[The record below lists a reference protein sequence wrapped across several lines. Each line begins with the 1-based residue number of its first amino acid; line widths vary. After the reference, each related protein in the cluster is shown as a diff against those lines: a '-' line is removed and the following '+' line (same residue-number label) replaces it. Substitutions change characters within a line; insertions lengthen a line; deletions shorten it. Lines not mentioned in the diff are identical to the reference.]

1 MGQSQLK
8 EIQIDPKRPWQYL
21 LQKEVSWHQ
30 VQQKVESAALLSPYI
45 TPAGWY
51 VCPANTS
58 LEILNEINNDIEYN
72 VEVNLTSLSIDSI
85 IPEFFELVNQRKKGE
100 KLPKIKS
107 VSDQILK
114 QVNSFLKSRGS
125 TCNWSQEQYV
135 KILNNNLSFVSSTFS
150 KDALPS
156 NDKISIEL
164 IYGLVISH
172 YGEVVLQNC
181 PQLAVLMVCI
191 PLVNGLREF
200 KNKDFINSQPI
211 TRKMRSLEEVII
223 KKKNLPVPQEF
234 YKKKYENTEELNE
247 DLKQIMKQI
256 KTEEEEKKIKVCN
269 KSQFKRLRNLIHQLD
284 TKVSEKQEKYVV
296 RKEIVS
302 EHLYF
307 SQDYRIHSDKSWE
320 IIFYEGLKQA
330 LNRIPTDIGVYN
342 NSTLRDPSKHIVTK
356 FLNEQNPELQE
367 HILNN
372 KHLAVSNLQNLA
384 KIVKSARKL
393 GYFVSDWQN
402 KLARK
407 WSNLR
412 AQVLNTIKMQ
422 QQQEEE
428 TAKSIIV
435 PPPLQYCLA
444 LDLNPESHPFSFTYG
459 RQQGYCVD
467 YNKSLQWYLYSCNS
481 NEKAYFYSLLE
492 NPYVHEKFY
501 FLLEIPENLRAIPYP
516 LSQEKEREII
526 SKIDEW
532 IVKQANNQTQSQV
545 VANINK
551 FIDSKID
558 QLPQYLKQK
567 TIEQLKK
574 KINVIGLFDC
584 IFQVYLPEEV
594 YMDKVQLP
602 FPKYADQQIQQ
613 NDVVGKLNPLN
624 QNASFDQQLL
634 GFWGPP
640 KYGGKIQ

>member
-21 LQKEVSWHQ
+21 LQKDIQWHQ

-58 LEILNEINNDIEYN
+58 LQILGEINDDMVYN
-72 VEVNLTSLSIDSI
+72 CEVDLTAQSIDSI
-85 IPEFFELVNQRKKGE
+85 IPEFFELVNQRKKGD

-107 VSDQILK
+107 VSDQVLN

-125 TCNWSQEQYV
+125 TTNWSQEQYV
-135 KILNNNLSFVSSTFS
+135 KILNYNLSLVSSTFS

-164 IYGLVISH
+164 IYGLIVSH
-172 YGEVVLQNC
+172 YGELVLENC
-181 PQLAVLMVCI
+181 PQIAVLMVCI
-191 PLVNGLREF
+191 PFVNGLNEF
-200 KNKDFINSQPI
+200 RNKDFVYSEPI
-211 TRKMRSLEEVII
+211 RRKMQSLQGVIL

-234 YKKKYENTEELNE
+234 YNKKFENTEELNVE
-247 DLKQIMKQI
+247 LKKIMNQI
-256 KTEEEEKKIKVCN
+256 KTEQEEKNIQVCN
-269 KSQFKRLRNLIHQLD
+269 KSQFKRLRNLIHQLE
-284 TKVSEKQEKYVV
+284 TKVSVKQEKYVV

-302 EHLYF
+302 EHFYF
-307 SQDYRIHSDKSWE
+307 TSDYRMYSDKSWE

-342 NSTLRDPSKHIVTK
+342 NATLRDASKHLVTS
-356 FLNEQNPELQE
+356 FLKNQNPELE
-367 HILNN
+367 AHILNN
-372 KHLAVSNLQNLA
+372 KYQAALNLERLA

-393 GYFVSDWQN
+393 GYFLSDWQN

-412 AQVLNTIKMQ
+412 AQILNTIKIQQEQ
-422 QQQEEE
+422 QQEE

-467 YNKSLQWYLYSCNS
+467 YNSSLQWYLNSCNS
-481 NEKAYFYSLLE
+481 NEKAYFYSLLS
-492 NPYVHEKFY
+492 NPNVHEKFF
-501 FLLEIPENLRAIPYP
+501 FLLEIPENLRVIPYP
-516 LSQEKEREII
+516 LNQEKEKEII
-526 SKIDEW
+526 QKIDEW
-532 IVKQANNQTQSQV
+532 IVKQVNDKTLSQV
-545 VANINK
+545 VIKINK
-551 FIDSKID
+551 FIDDKIN
-558 QLPQYLKQK
+558 QLPEYLKQK
-567 TIEQLKK
+567 TIGALSKK
-574 KINVIGLFDC
+574 TNVIGLFDC
-584 IFQVYLPEEV
+584 IFQIYPPEEI
-594 YMDKVQLP
+594 YLDKVQLP
-602 FPKYADQQIQQ
+602 FPKHADNQEKFKS
-613 NDVVGKLNPLN
+613 VGELNSLN
-624 QNASFDQQLL
+624 EKASFDQQLL

-640 KYGGKIQ
+640 KYGGKI